1 MITFFVAQAE
11 LDETKATIPP
21 GIPLPEHSFNR
32 LSTSPLEVETVL
44 KSLQLGKATGPA
56 NITSF
61 FKKYD
66 PSVVSNDIPKS
77 LLSAVGKVLEKIVH
91 KQLFRFTRAKPF

>member
-21 GIPLPEHSFNR
+21 DIPLPEHSFNR

-44 KSLQLGKATGPA
+44 KS
-56 NITSF
+56 

-66 PSVVSNDIPKS
+66 PSVVSNDIPKF
-77 LLSAVGKVLEKIVH
+77 LRSAVGKV
-91 KQLFRFTRAKPF
+91 